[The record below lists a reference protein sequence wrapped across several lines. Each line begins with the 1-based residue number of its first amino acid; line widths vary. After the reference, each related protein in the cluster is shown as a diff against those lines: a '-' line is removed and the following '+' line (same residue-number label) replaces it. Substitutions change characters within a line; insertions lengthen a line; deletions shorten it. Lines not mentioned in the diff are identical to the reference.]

1 LTTLSDDLRN
11 DFLQARTDLLAAR
24 RDQQVKDCLAH
35 RTAIAEQ
42 VAHLD
47 GVLDLYLSLFPR
59 AAGQT
64 VDDTEDRPGPVAE
77 AA

>member
-1 LTTLSDDLRN
+1 MTTLTEDQRN

-24 RDQQVKDCLAH
+24 REQQVKDCLAH
-35 RTAIAEQ
+35 QIAVAEQ
-42 VAHLD
+42 VAYLD
-47 GVLDLYLSLFPR
+47 AVLDLYLDLFPR

-64 VDDTEDRPGPVAE
+64 VDDAEDRPGAVAE